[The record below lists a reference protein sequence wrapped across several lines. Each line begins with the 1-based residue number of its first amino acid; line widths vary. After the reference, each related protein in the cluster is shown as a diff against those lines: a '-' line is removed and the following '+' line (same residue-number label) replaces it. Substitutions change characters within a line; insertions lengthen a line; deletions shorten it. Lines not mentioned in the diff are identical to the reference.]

1 MLRWINVK
9 ADDLVARGKAV
20 PVLDKEWHGI
30 LEKEQMKKK
39 KKKPFPIIYD
49 PTAFRNPL
57 FLFLSLENKYIWKKI
72 DFQVLRQTR
81 LKP

>member
-39 KKKPFPIIYD
+39 KAFPYYLWPYCLQESSIFIPFVG
-49 PTAFRNPL
+49 
-57 FLFLSLENKYIWKKI
+57 K
-72 DFQVLRQTR
+72 
-81 LKP
+81 